1 MAKAVV
7 CIGDYCSGIP
17 AHVCMS
23 GSSDVFVNG
32 RSVRRKGD
40 ILTLGEKLTQ
50 GSNSVF
56 VNDIGITRTGDLV
69 SCGFHVM
76 GDSKNVFAE

>member
-1 MAKAVV
+1 MGKAIV
-7 CIGDYCSGIP
+7 CVGDYCSGIP

-32 RSVRRKGD
+32 RSVCRKGD

-56 VNDIGITRTGDLV
+56 VNDIGVARTGDMV
-69 SCGFHVM
+69 SCGFKVIS
-76 GDSKNVFAE
+76 GSSNVFSE

>member
-1 MAKAVV
+1 MGKAIV
-7 CIGDYCSGIP
+7 CVGDYCSGIP

-23 GSSDVFVNG
+23 GSNDIFVNG
-32 RSVRRKGD
+32 RSVCRKGD

-56 VNDIGITRTGDLV
+56 VNDIGIARVGDLA
-69 SCGFHVM
+69 SCGFKVVS
-76 GDSKNVFAE
+76 GSSNVFSG

>member
-1 MAKAVV
+1 MRRAIV
-7 CIGDYCSGIP
+7 CIGDHCMGIP
-17 AHVCMS
+17 VHVCMS
-23 GSSDVFVNG
+23 GSNDVFVNG
-32 RSVRRKGD
+32 RSVCRKGD

-56 VNDIGITRTGDLV
+56 VNGIGVTRTGDLA

-76 GDSKNVFAE
+76 SISKNVFAS

>member
-1 MAKAVV
+1 MGKAIV
-7 CIGDYCSGIP
+7 CVGDYCSGIP

-23 GSSDVFVNG
+23 GSSDVFEKG
-32 RSVRRKGD
+32 RSMCRKGD

-56 VNDIGITRTGDLV
+56 VNGMGVTRTGDLV
-69 SCGFHVM
+69 SCGFKAIS
-76 GDSKNVFAE
+76 GSSNVFSG

>member
-17 AHVCMS
+17 VHICMS
-23 GSSDVFVNG
+23 GSEDVFVNS
-32 RSVRRKGD
+32 RSVCRRGD
-40 ILTLGEKLTQ
+40 ILTIGEALTQ

-56 VNDIGITRTGDLV
+56 VNGIGIGRVGDVV
-69 SCGFHVM
+69 SCGFKVIK
-76 GDSKNVFAE
+76 GSENVFAS

>member
-7 CIGDYCSGIP
+7 CIGDHCTGIP
-17 AHVCMS
+17 LHFCMS
-23 GSSDVFVNG
+23 GSNDVFVNG
-32 RSVRRKGD
+32 RSVCRKGD

-69 SCGFHVM
+69 SCGFHVQSV
-76 GDSKNVFAE
+76 SKNVFAG

>member
-23 GSSDVFVNG
+23 GSNDIFVNG
-32 RSVRRKGD
+32 RSVCRKGD

-76 GDSKNVFAE
+76 GDSKNVFAG

>member
-1 MAKAVV
+1 MGKAIV
-7 CIGDYCSGIP
+7 CAGDYCSGIP

-23 GSSDVFVNG
+23 GSNDIFVNG
-32 RSVRRKGD
+32 RSVCRKGD

-56 VNDIGITRTGDLV
+56 VNDIGIARVGDLA
-69 SCGFHVM
+69 SCGFKVVS
-76 GDSKNVFAE
+76 GSSNVFSG

>member
-1 MAKAVV
+1 MSKSVV
-7 CIGDYCSGIP
+7 SVGDHCTGIP

-23 GSSDVFVNG
+23 GSNDVFVNG
-32 RSVRRKGD
+32 RSVCRKGD

-56 VNDIGITRTGDLV
+56 VNGIGVTRTGDLV

>member
-23 GSSDVFVNG
+23 GSSDVFEKG
-32 RSVRRKGD
+32 RSVCRKGD
-40 ILTLGEKLTQ
+40 ILTMGETITQ

-76 GDSKNVFAE
+76 SISKNVFAS